1 MKIVVKTF
9 DIYNFDELS
18 QDIKEQLI
26 KKECEILTENYCDYY
41 LKEDMEEEAKELIK
55 KAFGEKAVFQGIYYS
70 LSYCQGDGAMIEL
83 DLNYCNKNVKIR
95 HSGGHYYHENS
106 FDILEEYGEEL
117 TEKQYKQLHEKIY
130 NINKQLT
137 KRGYSFIEYDRTEQ
151 AIEQLNNYEFY
162 ENGDIY

>member
-1 MKIVVKTF
+1 MKIVTKTF

-26 KKECEILTENYCDYY
+26 KKECEILTENYCDFY
-41 LKEDMEEEAKELIK
+41 LEEDMEEEAKELIK
-55 KAFGEKAVFQGIYYS
+55 KAFGEKAVFQAVRYS
-70 LSYCQGDGAMIEL
+70 LSYCQGDGAMIEFNL
-83 DLNYCNKNVKIR
+83 KYYNKSIKIR
-95 HSGGHYYHENS
+95 HGGGHYCHENS

-117 TEKQYKQLHEKIY
+117 TEKQYRQLHKKIY

-137 KRGYSFIEYDRTEQ
+137 KSGYSFIEYDRTEE
-151 AIEQLNNYEFY
+151 AIEQLSNYEFY